1 MKPRLLVLELW
12 GLGDLVIA
20 TQFLRAAGEAFDVTL
35 VAKPFGREL
44 QPRLWPGVRVHTLV
58 APWTAFRGKYRL
70 WLWPW
75 RQLLRM
81 TRELR
86 AQRFDVGVSGRWD
99 PRDHAWLRLVG
110 ARERIGF
117 PRLGSQRWLTRAL
130 PRPDPEAHRYEYWR
144 ALGRALGLDL
154 PPREALAA
162 PPRTRFQTILVHTGA
177 GQPVRVWP
185 LQRYRELV
193 QRLRSLG
200 WRVRVACDPQ
210 QRQWWVDA
218 GEVDVVAP
226 QTVAELLRLID
237 AADLFI
243 GNDSGPGHLAACC
256 GLPTFTLFGPQLP
269 EWFAP
274 LHPRARW
281 IEGRP
286 CPFKPC
292 SDYCRWPRPVCLENL
307 RLEEVWAAVVEF
319 LQKTANATVRPS
331 GRQIS
336 QT

>member
-20 TQFLRAAGEAFDVTL
+20 TRFLRAASERYEVTL

-44 QPRLWPGVRVHTLV
+44 QPRLWPEVRVLTLV

-75 RQLLRM
+75 RELFQITRQLRM
-81 TRELR
+81 E
-86 AQRFDVGVSGRWD
+86 RFDVGVSGRWD
-99 PRDHAWLRLVG
+99 PRDHAWLRLVR

-117 PRLGSQRWLTRAL
+117 PRLGSQYWLTRPL
-130 PRPDPEAHRYEYWR
+130 PRPEPEAHRYEHWR
-144 ALGRALGLDL
+144 VLGQALGLNL
-154 PPREALAA
+154 PPRDSWS
-162 PPRTRFQTILVHTGA
+162 PPARPTSSMILIHTGA

-185 LQRYRELV
+185 LDRYHQLV
-193 QRLRSLG
+193 RRLRSLG
-200 WRVRVACDPQ
+200 WHVQVACDPQ
-210 QRQWWVDA
+210 QTDWWRQA
-218 GEVDVVAP
+218 GETQVVAP
-226 QTVAELLRLID
+226 RTVAELLRLID
-237 AADLFI
+237 AAALFI

-256 GLPTFTLFGPQLP
+256 GVPTFTLFGPQLP

-274 LHPRARW
+274 LHPQARW
-281 IEGRP
+281 IEGKP

-307 RLEEVWAAVVEF
+307 SFEEVWAAVADFV
-319 LQKTANATVRPS
+319 QKVSLASAPS
-331 GRQIS
+331 R
-336 QT
+336 T

>member
-20 TQFLRAAGEAFDVTL
+20 TRFLQAACERYEVTL

-44 QPRLWPGVRVHTLV
+44 QPRLWPEVRVFTLV

-75 RQLLRM
+75 RELFQITRQLRM
-81 TRELR
+81 
-86 AQRFDVGVSGRWD
+86 QRFDVGVSGRWD
-99 PRDHAWLRLVG
+99 PRDHAWLRLVR

-117 PRLGSQRWLTRAL
+117 PRLGSQYWLTRAL
-130 PRPDPEAHRYEYWR
+130 PRPEPEAHRYEYWR
-144 ALGRALGLDL
+144 ALGQALGLDL
-154 PPREALAA
+154 PPRGSWSLPARS
-162 PPRTRFQTILVHTGA
+162 PSSMILIHTGA

-185 LQRYRELV
+185 LDRYHQLV
-193 QRLRSLG
+193 RRLRSLG
-200 WRVRVACDPQ
+200 WHVQVACDPQ
-210 QRQWWVDA
+210 QTDWWRQA
-218 GEVDVVAP
+218 GETQVVAP
-226 QTVAELLRLID
+226 RTVTELLQLID
-237 AADLFI
+237 AAALFI

-256 GLPTFTLFGPQLP
+256 GVPTFTLFGPQLP

-274 LHPRARW
+274 LHPQARW
-281 IEGRP
+281 IEGKP

-307 RLEEVWAAVVEF
+307 SFEEVWAAVADF
-319 LQKTANATVRPS
+319 VRKVGPPAAPS
-331 GRQIS
+331 R
-336 QT
+336 T